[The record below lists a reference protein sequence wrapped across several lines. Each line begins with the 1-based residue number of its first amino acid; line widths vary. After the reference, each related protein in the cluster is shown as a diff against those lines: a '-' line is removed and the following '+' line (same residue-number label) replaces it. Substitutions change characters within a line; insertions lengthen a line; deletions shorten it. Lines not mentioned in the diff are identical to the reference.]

1 MRQALRLTPADN
13 FSVPQKMSDT
23 SAPIAAAAPLR
34 QVSSPLVYVIV
45 LNWNSPQMTADCVRS
60 LLAMAGTGFRVV
72 VVDNGSRNDSAEFLQ
87 RTFSEISVIAN
98 GSNLGFAGG
107 CNVGMRRALEEGAD
121 YVLLVNNDTIVDR
134 YLLRELISQAEAE
147 PRVGILSPKIYY
159 ADPADLLWWAGGT
172 FNIWIG
178 LADHIARRRKDVG
191 DHNHGRDLDW
201 ATGCVMLLRCEALS
215 KAGLFDEQIFA
226 IGEDVDLSLR
236 MKKAGYTVRYVPTAR
251 LWHREGAETRKSAGQ
266 HVRIFLMVRNLLW
279 VMHKHARAYHWVTFL
294 PFFLFY
300 YLPKMM
306 ILNLSRGDFRS
317 CGAML
322 EGVVA
327 FCRMIWSPGASVLPP
342 ELSGAAIPRTPE
354 RIAADDVT

>member
-1 MRQALRLTPADN
+1 MTPADN
-13 FSVPQKMSDT
+13 FSAPQKMLDI
-23 SAPIAAAAPLR
+23 SAPIAARAPLR
-34 QVSSPLVYVIV
+34 QASPPLVHVIV

-60 LLAMAGTGFRVV
+60 LLAMDGTGFRVT
-72 VVDNGSRNDSAEFLQ
+72 VVDNGSNNDSAEFL
-87 RTFSEISVIAN
+87 RENFSQISVIAN
-98 GSNLGFAGG
+98 GRNLGFAGG
-107 CNVGMRRALEEGAD
+107 CNVGMRRALEEDAD
-121 YVLLVNNDTIVDR
+121 YILLVNNDTIVDR
-134 YLLRELISQAEAE
+134 FLLRELIGQAEAE
-147 PRVGILSPKIYY
+147 PRTGILSPKIYY

-172 FNIWIG
+172 FNIWTG
-178 LADHIARRRKDVG
+178 LADHIARQSKDVG

-236 MKKAGYTVRYVPTAR
+236 VKKAGYTVRYVPTAR

-279 VMHKHARAYHWVTFL
+279 VMHKHARPYHWITFL

-300 YLPKMM
+300 YLPKTM
-306 ILNLSRGDFRS
+306 ILSLARRDFRS
-317 CGAML
+317 CGAMI

-327 FCRMIWSPGASVLPP
+327 FCRMIGRPGISVLPP
-342 ELSGAAIPRTPE
+342 ELGGVTPRQIPEP
-354 RIAADDVT
+354 IAADDIT